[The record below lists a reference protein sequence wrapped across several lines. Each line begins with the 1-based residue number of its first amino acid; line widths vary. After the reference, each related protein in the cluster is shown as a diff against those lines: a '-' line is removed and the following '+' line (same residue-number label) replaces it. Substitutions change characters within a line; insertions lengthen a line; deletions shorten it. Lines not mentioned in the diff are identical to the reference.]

1 MSDNAFTLV
10 FYFIPEDFD
19 ELSTPNAY
27 AIPKN
32 INEITLQD
40 IEKLFPLT
48 SKTKSSED
56 CEFHF
61 RFKYKY
67 NGQSVWLDLNNK
79 KVKVPKFDGK
89 IIMKVTRKNAKN
101 LSGADGN
108 DGSISSAGIEEFF

>member
-1 MSDNAFTLV
+1 MSDNSAFTLV

-32 INEITLQD
+32 TNDITLQD

-48 SKTKSSED
+48 SKNGGD
-56 CEFHF
+56 CDFHF

-101 LSGADGN
+101 LLGAADN
-108 DGSISSAGIEEFF
+108 DPTHISSEGIEEFF